1 MRKIKLK
8 QVKPVKIST
17 PFKATQQPQAK
28 MDCSICFDAINA
40 STGSTTTSC
49 GHTFHFRCLAN
60 WSIQK
65 IQAASHQNCPLC
77 RHEMVESERLP
88 ELDEEEEED
97 EEDEEDDDD
106 YTDRDDQEDEAYL
119 QFEIENE
126 QAAQRAAAGI
136 PEFDEAAHALW
147 VMRTTFERLDDGE
160 SIDSGEAPV
169 INQKDPVNREWVNL
183 GLGIGGLVLANS
195 PFQWSP
201 RPRSVSI

>member
-8 QVKPVKIST
+8 QANVLKIVPLLKQT
-17 PFKATQQPQAK
+17 KAK
-28 MDCSICFDAINA
+28 MDCPICFDTINA

-49 GHTFHFRCLAN
+49 GHTFHFRCLAH

-65 IQAASHQNCPLC
+65 IQAADHQNCPLC

-88 ELDEEEEED
+88 EPVEDEDEDDD
-97 EEDEEDDDD
+97 EEDNDD
-106 YTDRDDQEDEAYL
+106 YTDRDEDEQDEAYL
-119 QFEIENE
+119 QFEIDNE
-126 QAAQRAAAGI
+126 EAARRAEAGI

-201 RPRSVSI
+201 RQRSISM

>member
-1 MRKIKLK
+1 
-8 QVKPVKIST
+8 
-17 PFKATQQPQAK
+17 
-28 MDCSICFDAINA
+28 MDVINA
-40 STGSTTTSC
+40 QTGSTTTSC

-88 ELDEEEEED
+88 EPDELDEED
-97 EEDEEDDDD
+97 EDDDD
-106 YTDRDDQEDEAYL
+106 YTDRDEDDDDYTDRDE
-119 QFEIENE
+119 EDE
-126 QAAQRAAAGI
+126 QAAQRAAADI

-169 INQKDPVNREWVNL
+169 QQKVSLPSLYVIRQR
-183 GLGIGGLVLANS
+183 ANS
-195 PFQWSP
+195 L
-201 RPRSVSI
+201 

>member
-1 MRKIKLK
+1 MK
-8 QVKPVKIST
+8 QVNLLKIVPLST
-17 PFKATQQPQAK
+17 ATQAK

-65 IQAASHQNCPLC
+65 IQTASHQNCPLC

-88 ELDEEEEED
+88 ELDEDEEED

-119 QFEIENE
+119 QFEIEND

-183 GLGIGGLVLANS
+183 GLGIGGLVLADS

-201 RPRSVSI
+201 RPRSVSM

>member
-8 QVKPVKIST
+8 QVNVLKIVPLSKQT
-17 PFKATQQPQAK
+17 QAK

-49 GHTFHFRCLAN
+49 GHTFHFRCLAH

-65 IQAASHQNCPLC
+65 IQAADHQNCPLC

-88 ELDEEEEED
+88 EPADDEED
-97 EEDEEDDDD
+97 EEDEE
-106 YTDRDDQEDEAYL
+106 YSDRDEEDDQEDEEYL
-119 QFEIENE
+119 RFVIDNE
-126 QAAQRAAAGI
+126 EAVRRAAAGI

-169 INQKDPVNREWVNL
+169 IDQKDPVNREWINL
-183 GLGIGGLVLANS
+183 GLGIGGLVLADS
-195 PFQWSP
+195 PFQNSP
-201 RPRSVSI
+201 RQRSVSM